1 MTAESEE
8 ANGGQNL
15 IEFICECG
23 DPTCRR
29 TVVLT
34 LDEYE
39 QRRPDPIL
47 HPDHEP
53 LPPSSSAASAEL
65 ERRSF

>member
-1 MTAESEE
+1 M
-8 ANGGQNL
+8 
-15 IEFICECG
+15 EFICECG

-29 TVVLT
+29 TVILT

-47 HPDHEP
+47 HLDHEP
-53 LPPSSSAASAEL
+53 LPPSSTTASAEL

>member
-1 MTAESEE
+1 MAAESEG
-8 ANGGQNL
+8 AKGGQKV

-23 DPTCRR
+23 DPSCRR

-34 LDEYE
+34 LAEYE
-39 QRRPDPIL
+39 RRRPAPIL

-53 LPPSSSAASAEL
+53 S
-65 ERRSF
+65 RSGRSDG